1 MHRPSVAGP
10 LRAVLFQHKAVG
22 TVVYQAYGLA
32 ARQLLFDAAVAP
44 VILVAVG
51 MPCQGGRV
59 GVCEQN
65 GARKQIGKELLE
77 NLKQHV

>member
-51 MPCQGGRV
+51 NDILCVEGNRIPRPKIYNGR
-59 GVCEQN
+59 GILW
-65 GARKQIGKELLE
+65 GLFK
-77 NLKQHV
+77 